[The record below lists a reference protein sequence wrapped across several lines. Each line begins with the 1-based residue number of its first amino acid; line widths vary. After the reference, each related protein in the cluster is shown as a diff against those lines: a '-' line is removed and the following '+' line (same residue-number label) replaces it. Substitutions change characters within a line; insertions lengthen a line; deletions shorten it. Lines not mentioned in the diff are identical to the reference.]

1 MSDHDLCLLVSGRW
15 DNTVSVVD
23 VRAALT
29 PENEATPN
37 AILNTVRVTPD
48 LAAGAGGAGPLV
60 ASGQP
65 VTMVVAPAAGRVF
78 LVNHSG
84 SARPE
89 AAAAFQHGHPGAI
102 AVLDLALLFDRRTA
116 GTLAAVR
123 AFIETGTA
131 GPVGCALAPDA
142 RHLLVTSA
150 EAAGREDGGRQITVI
165 DVDSSSVLH
174 QVSLAARGRAE
185 REPSP
190 QPAPHPTFGHY
201 PCPNGIAVS
210 PLAGGL
216 AFTANG
222 GTGDVSVIRLA
233 AALRNEP
240 GAEVVA
246 PVPVET
252 GPFGIAVSP
261 DGGLVAVASRENAR
275 TGTHGRTVSLIEVE
289 RAAAGSAGAEVA
301 RVPVGIGPDGRP
313 SRPFDVTFTPDGRHV
328 LATCN
333 RTGVVSCVDVA
344 QALAGKPSET
354 FRLELTVP
362 SGGEPSPRGIAVA
375 PGGRLAAVVGG
386 RKGGPRSSLVWVID
400 LAERRVAATVAGV
413 GNEAYALAFAIRPD
427 ALPASPPR

>member
-1 MSDHDLCLLVSGRW
+1 MLDRDLCVLVSGRW

-23 VRAALT
+23 VRAALA

-48 LAAGAGGAGPLV
+48 LAPAAGETASRP

-65 VTMVVAPAAGRVF
+65 VSILVAPTADRVF
-78 LVNHSG
+78 VVNHSG

-123 AFIETGTA
+123 TFIETGTA
-131 GPVGCALAPDA
+131 GPVGSALAPDA

-165 DVDSSSVLH
+165 DLESNRVLH
-174 QVSLAARGRAE
+174 QVMLAARGGTEPA
-185 REPSP
+185 PSP
-190 QPAPHPTFGHY
+190 HAAPHPTFGHY

-210 PLAGGL
+210 PFAGGL

-240 GAEVVA
+240 GAEVAA
-246 PVPVET
+246 PIPVEA
-252 GPFGIAVSP
+252 GPFGIAASP
-261 DGGLVAVASRENAR
+261 DGGLVAVASREDAR
-275 TGTHGRTVSLIEVE
+275 TGTHGRTVSLIDVE
-289 RAAAGSAGAEVA
+289 RAAAGFAEGEVA
-301 RVPVGIGPDGRP
+301 RVPVGIGSDGGP
-313 SRPFDVTFTPDGRHV
+313 SRPFDVAFTPDGRQV

-333 RTGVVSCVDVA
+333 RSGVVSCVDVA
-344 QALAGKPSET
+344 KALTGKPCES
-354 FRLELTVP
+354 FRLALTDP
-362 SGGEPSPRGIAVA
+362 SGGEPCPRGIAVA

-386 RKGGPRSSLVWVID
+386 RKGGPRSSLVWLID

-413 GNEAYALAFAIRPD
+413 GNEAYALAFAERP
-427 ALPASPPR
+427 